1 MKIIN
6 ISHNFFYMNV
16 CIEYKWKNKN
26 KLKEIVIK
34 NRVRYY
40 FHDSINGAKINFS
53 NILLNKKITL
63 K

>member
-1 MKIIN
+1 M
-6 ISHNFFYMNV
+6 
-16 CIEYKWKNKN
+16 KNKN
-26 KLKEIVIK
+26 KLKEIDIK

-40 FHDSINGAKINFS
+40 FHDSINGEKINFS